1 MRGKLLFV
9 AGAAVGYV
17 LGARAGRKRYEQIK
31 SAAAKVWESP
41 GIQKQVNAV
50 EDYAAAKFGEIPG
63 VLFEGTKKVV
73 ATVVNRA
80 QTAQQRG
87 SGYSRPTPAAP
98 PPSRAPAATN
108 TSSVT
113 IAAPPDEETATAPT
127 TAPKSATKSSSKA
140 ASGKSAASSAT
151 SAKRKSGASSPE
163 IDEADD
169 AGA

>member
-9 AGAAVGYV
+9 AGAGVGYV

-31 SAAAKVWESP
+31 AAAAKIWETP

-50 EDYAAAKFGEIPG
+50 EDYAAAKFGELPG
-63 VLFEGTKKVV
+63 ALFEGTRKVV
-73 ATVVNRA
+73 TQVVTRA
-80 QTAQQRG
+80 QAAQRQSSPYEARVT
-87 SGYSRPTPAAP
+87 PETPAAGTSA
-98 PPSRAPAATN
+98 PSARSSARVY

-113 IAAPPDEETATAPT
+113 IAAPPDEETATAPVS
-127 TAPKSATKSSSKA
+127 APKAAATPKKRKA
-140 ASGKSAASSAT
+140 APTAAA
-151 SAKRKSGASSPE
+151 